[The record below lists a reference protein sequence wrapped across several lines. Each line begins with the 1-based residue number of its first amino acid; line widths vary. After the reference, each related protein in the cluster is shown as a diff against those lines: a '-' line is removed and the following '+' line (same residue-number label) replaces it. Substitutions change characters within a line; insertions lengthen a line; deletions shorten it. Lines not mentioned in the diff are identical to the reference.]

1 MRLFYVIAINA
12 FSMRIMTYFMR
23 KLFMKNLVVRIIT
36 LINLALTNMTMKNSA
51 MKTINTMIIS
61 LVCLLMP
68 SFAFAASDGMHEE
81 LSSILLSM
89 FCLVLSAQV
98 LGWLMSRFGQPR
110 VIGQVLAGVLV
121 GPSLLGLVHV
131 NVTLQALAEFG
142 AIFLMFAV
150 GLENKIRD
158 LLVVGKEAII
168 VAILGIALPM
178 LGGYVFGFMHDLSQI
193 QSIFIGTSMVATS
206 VGITAQELNDLGV
219 INSKYARIILG
230 AAVIDDIL
238 GLAILGVVSGMANGE
253 EITIIG
259 VSTTLAISLGF
270 VIAVLLVGVPLI
282 NRIQS
287 RLSPKKI
294 SGGFGLIISLSL
306 GFAALSSIAGL
317 APIIG
322 AFLIGMVL
330 AEVSENYDF
339 HDKVHALES
348 FLAPVFFA
356 MVGVQLPLALLANRE
371 VLFNGAVL
379 TLIAIVGKWLGGLA
393 IAPQQGFII
402 ANKVGVGMVPRGEVG
417 LIVVGIGL
425 TTNLID
431 NRLFAEIVVMII
443 ATTILAPI
451 VLRLL
456 IKGSDHPTNQ
466 LRIKEVEALGTSDG
480 KGI

>member
-1 MRLFYVIAINA
+1 
-12 FSMRIMTYFMR
+12 MTYFMR
-23 KLFMKNLVVRIIT
+23 KRFMKNLNDNNRSYKT
-36 LINLALTNMTMKNSA
+36 LNFKALLLALVLTPN
-51 MKTINTMIIS
+51 
-61 LVCLLMP
+61 L
-68 SFAFAASDGMHEE
+68 AFAAGGEMHAE
-81 LSSILLSM
+81 LSSILIAL
-89 FCLVLSAQV
+89 FCLVFSAQV

-150 GLENKIRD
+150 GLENRLRD
-158 LLVVGKEAII
+158 LLAVGKEAVI
-168 VAILGIALPM
+168 VAILGITLPM
-178 LGGYVFGFMHDLSQI
+178 LGGYAFGFMNDLSQI
-193 QSIFIGTSMVATS
+193 QSLFIGTAMVATS
-206 VGITAQELNDLGV
+206 VGITAQVLNDLGV

-238 GLAILGVVSGMANGE
+238 GLAILGVVSGMASGE
-253 EITIIG
+253 EISAFGIA
-259 VSTTLAISLGF
+259 TTLGISLGF
-270 VIAVLLVGVPLI
+270 VFAVLLVGVPLI
-282 NRIQS
+282 NYIQKH
-287 RLSPKKI
+287 LSAKKI
-294 SGGFGLIISLSL
+294 SGGFGLVISLSL
-306 GFAALSSIAGL
+306 GFAALSGIVGL

-330 AEVSENYDF
+330 AEVSDNYDF

-356 MVGVQLPLALLANRE
+356 MVGVQLPLALLADSE
-371 VLFNGAVL
+371 VLMNGAVL
-379 TLIAIVGKWLGGLA
+379 TLIAILGKWLGSLA
-393 IAPQQGFII
+393 IAPTQGFNI

-425 TTNLID
+425 STNLIND
-431 NRLFAEIVVMII
+431 KLFAEIVVMII

-451 VLRLL
+451 VLRML
-456 IKGSDHPTNQ
+456 INNANTPPRVKQDD
-466 LRIKEVEALGTSDG
+466 ALGTADG

>member
-1 MRLFYVIAINA
+1 MKKNIFAI
-12 FSMRIMTYFMR
+12 
-23 KLFMKNLVVRIIT
+23 
-36 LINLALTNMTMKNSA
+36 LIG
-51 MKTINTMIIS
+51 
-61 LVCLLMP
+61 LLP
-68 SFAFAASDGMHEE
+68 SFAFAAGGEMHEE
-81 LSSILLSM
+81 LSNILISM

-150 GLENKIRD
+150 GLENRLRD

-168 VAILGIALPM
+168 VAILGIILPL
-178 LGGYVFGFMHDLSQI
+178 LGGYAFGYVHDLTKI
-193 QSIFIGTSMVATS
+193 QSLFIGTSMVATS
-206 VGITAQELNDLGV
+206 VGITAQVLNDLGV

-253 EITIIG
+253 EVNIIG

-270 VIAVLLVGVPLI
+270 VGTVLLLGVPLI
-282 NRIQS
+282 NYIQS
-287 RLSPKKI
+287 HLNPQKI

-306 GFAALSSIAGL
+306 GFAALSGIAGL

-330 AEVSENYDF
+330 AEVSDNYDF

-356 MVGVQLPLALLANRE
+356 MVGVQLPLELLGNGE

-379 TLIAIVGKWLGGLA
+379 TIIAVLGKWLGGLA
-393 IAPQQGFII
+393 ITPQQGFTI

-425 TTNLID
+425 STNLID
-431 NRLFAEIVVMII
+431 NKLFAEIVVMIV

-451 VLRLL
+451 ALRIL
-456 IKGSDHPTNQ
+456 IKAATDQGNTPP
-466 LRIKEVEALGTSDG
+466 IKEADALGTSDG

>member
-1 MRLFYVIAINA
+1 
-12 FSMRIMTYFMR
+12 MTHFMR
-23 KLFMKNLVVRIIT
+23 KLFMKNLTMNT
-36 LINLALTNMTMKNSA
+36 LA
-51 MKTINTMIIS
+51 MKKINYFT
-61 LVCLLMP
+61 LPLLCLLLP
-68 SFAFAASDGMHEE
+68 NVAFAAGGDMHAE
-81 LSSILLSM
+81 LSGILLSM

-131 NVTLQALAEFG
+131 NITLQALAEFG

-150 GLENKIRD
+150 GLENRLRD
-158 LLVVGKEAII
+158 LLAVGKEAVI
-168 VAILGIALPM
+168 VAILGITLPM
-178 LGGYVFGFMHDLSQI
+178 LGGYAFGYFHDLSSI
-193 QSIFIGTSMVATS
+193 QSIFIGTTMVATS
-206 VGITAQELNDLGV
+206 VGITAQVLNDLGV

-238 GLAILGVVSGMANGE
+238 GLAILGVVSGMASGQE
-253 EITIIG
+253 VSAIG
-259 VSTTLAISLGF
+259 VATTLGISLGF
-270 VIAVLLVGVPLI
+270 VFIVLLVGVPLI
-282 NRIQS
+282 NYIQS
-287 RLSPKKI
+287 HLSAKKI

-306 GFAALSSIAGL
+306 GFAALSGVVGL

-330 AEVSENYDF
+330 AEVGDNYDF

-356 MVGVQLPLALLANRE
+356 MVGVQLPLALLADSE
-371 VLFNGAVL
+371 VLMNGAVL
-379 TLIAIVGKWLGGLA
+379 TIIAILGKWLGGLA
-393 IAPQQGFII
+393 IAPQQGMVI

-425 TTNLID
+425 STNLID
-431 NRLFAEIVVMII
+431 DKLFAEIVVMII

-456 IKGSDHPTNQ
+456 IKPPVDPSAP
-466 LRIKEVEALGTSDG
+466 LKIKQDDALGTADG

>member
-1 MRLFYVIAINA
+1 
-12 FSMRIMTYFMR
+12 MTHFMR
-23 KLFMKNLVVRIIT
+23 KLFMKNSSS
-36 LINLALTNMTMKNSA
+36 NNQA
-51 MKTINTMIIS
+51 MKKLNFFI
-61 LVCLLMP
+61 LPFLCLLMP
-68 SFAFAASDGMHEE
+68 TFAFAAGGDMHTE
-81 LSSILLSM
+81 LSGILFSM

-98 LGWLMSRFGQPR
+98 LGWFMSRIGQPR

-131 NVTLQALAEFG
+131 NITLQALAEFG

-150 GLENKIRD
+150 GLENRLRD
-158 LLVVGKEAII
+158 LLAVGKEAII
-168 VAILGIALPM
+168 VAILGISLPM
-178 LGGYVFGFMHDLSQI
+178 LGGFAFGYFNDLSQI
-193 QSIFIGTSMVATS
+193 QSIFIGTTMVATS
-206 VGITAQELNDLGV
+206 VGITAQVLNDLGV

-238 GLAILGVVSGMANGE
+238 GLAILGVVSGMASGE
-253 EITIIG
+253 EISAIG
-259 VSTTLAISLGF
+259 VATTLGISLGF
-270 VIAVLLVGVPLI
+270 VFVVLLVGVPLI
-282 NRIQS
+282 NYIQKH
-287 RLSPKKI
+287 LSAKKM

-306 GFAALSSIAGL
+306 GFAALSGIVGL

-330 AEVSENYDF
+330 AEVSDNYDF

-356 MVGVQLPLALLANRE
+356 MVGVQLPLALLADSE
-371 VLFNGAVL
+371 VLMNGAVL
-379 TLIAIVGKWLGGLA
+379 TIIAILGKWLGGLA
-393 IAPQQGFII
+393 IAPTQGMVI
-402 ANKVGVGMVPRGEVG
+402 ANKVGVGMIPRGEVG

-425 TTNLID
+425 STGIIGD
-431 NRLFAEIVVMII
+431 KLFAEIVVMII

-456 IKGSDHPTNQ
+456 IKPPTDPSAPP
-466 LRIKEVEALGTSDG
+466 RVKEDDALGTADG

>member
-1 MRLFYVIAINA
+1 
-12 FSMRIMTYFMR
+12 
-23 KLFMKNLVVRIIT
+23 MKNHCVKKHIIV
-36 LINLALTNMTMKNSA
+36 
-51 MKTINTMIIS
+51 IS
-61 LVCLLMP
+61 LFSSLLLP
-68 SFAFAASDGMHEE
+68 TIAFASGGDMHGE
-81 LSSILLSM
+81 LSGILLSM
-89 FCLVLSAQV
+89 FCLVLSAQI

-121 GPSLLGLVHV
+121 GPSVLGLVHV

-150 GLENKIRD
+150 GLENRLRD

-168 VAILGIALPM
+168 VAILGILLPM
-178 LGGYVFGFMHDLSQI
+178 LGGYAFGFFHDLSQI

-206 VGITAQELNDLGV
+206 VGITAQVLNDLGV

-253 EITIIG
+253 EITMIG

-270 VIAVLLVGVPLI
+270 VAAVLLVGVPLI
-282 NRIQS
+282 NRIQ
-287 RLSPKKI
+287 LHLNPQKI

-306 GFAALSSIAGL
+306 GFAALSGIAGL

-330 AEVSENYDF
+330 AEVGDNYDF

-356 MVGVQLPLALLANRE
+356 MVGVQLPLALLADGG

-379 TLIAIVGKWLGGLA
+379 TVIAIFGKWLGGLA
-393 IAPQQGFII
+393 ITPQQGFVV

-431 NRLFAEIVVMII
+431 NKLFAEIVVMII

-456 IKGSDHPTNQ
+456 IQKPNDQTTFT
-466 LRIKEVEALGTSDG
+466 RIKEEDALGTSDG